1 MTAIQK
7 SRHHIGFAEFHGATM
22 ELLKGEDY
30 YMLAPIESP
39 VLTDGDRFGR
49 FFCHG
54 AWEPTRVFLTME
66 TLGYKIIRS
75 KAQAQ
80 LSDAQKRRR
89 RNEYKRLRNQAL
101 REICG
106 TSARAAREDMS
117 M

>member
-1 MTAIQK
+1 
-7 SRHHIGFAEFHGATM
+7 M

-30 YMLAPIESP
+30 MLAPVESP
-39 VLTDGDRFGR
+39 ILTDGDRFGR

-75 KAQAQ
+75 KPQAQ

-89 RNEYKRLRNQAL
+89 RNAYKRLQNEVL
-101 REICG
+101 RDVCG
-106 TSARAAREDMS
+106 TSAKAARADMG